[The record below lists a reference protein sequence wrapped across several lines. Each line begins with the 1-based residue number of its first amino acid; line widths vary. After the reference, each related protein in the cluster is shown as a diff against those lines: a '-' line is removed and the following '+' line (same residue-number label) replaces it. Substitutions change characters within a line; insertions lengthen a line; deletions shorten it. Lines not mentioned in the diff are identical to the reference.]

1 MKFGCEV
8 KEEQQYGEWLRA
20 EPLRVSRKIVVVV
33 PGASRSQAPWWRKRD
48 SNKGPSKGN
57 AENPKETQS
66 SPHSA
71 ANMAMDYVEISKPMH
86 GNGSNVDTVRG
97 FGVQNVEVN
106 QGLHAN
112 KPTNKLEEIVVGLNL
127 NDKLDGFVGE
137 TNGEGRKMSVGHDA
151 KVRKGDVR
159 PLQDC
164 TNQITISDS
173 VGSTRKWK
181 KLARDV
187 GRCGVSPSPM
197 NVDRRPVMDVFY
209 KSASKKQRLSG
220 SNYSNK
226 ENDEVAAESQ
236 RH

>member
-1 MKFGCEV
+1 M
-8 KEEQQYGEWLRA
+8 
-20 EPLRVSRKIVVVV
+20 EPLRVSRKTVVVV
-33 PGASRSQAPWWRKRD
+33 PSTSCNQAPWWRKRD

-57 AENPKETQS
+57 AKNSKETQS
-66 SPHSA
+66 SAHSA

-106 QGLHAN
+106 QCLHEN

-127 NDKLDGFVGE
+127 NDKLDGFMSKKH
-137 TNGEGRKMSVGHDA
+137 GEGRKMSVSHDA

-173 VGSTRKWK
+173 VGSIRKWK
-181 KLARDV
+181 KLAREV
-187 GRCGVSPSPM
+187 GQCRVFPSPM
-197 NVDRRPVMDVFY
+197 NVDRRPVMDVFDR
-209 KSASKKQRLSG
+209 SAGKKQCLNG
-220 SNYSNK
+220 SSYSNK
-226 ENDEVAAESQ
+226 ENDEVAAGSQ
-236 RH
+236 RHRAL